1 MIRTRRSF
9 FRNPIAMTALFI
21 LLAIILFCFV
31 YPLLSPFE
39 YWQITGDRLQAPSPK
54 HPLGTDKL
62 GRDFLTRMACGGRIT
77 LSVAFFSGLIAAVI
91 GTAIGILCGY
101 VGGNTDNVIMRLMD
115 ALSSVPSLLLAIVLD
130 YMLGMGRGY
139 FLYGIAIAGIPPFAK
154 LVRAATLEISGN
166 AYIESSR
173 ALGAPP
179 LRVIREHVVRNVL
192 PLAAMQVTTSM
203 ADALT
208 ICTILGYIGV
218 GINPPTPEWGAL
230 FDSGKALLRTSSHL
244 AIIPA
249 AAIILCIICLY
260 LLGNGIRDSLSIGG
274 GDV

>member
-1 MIRTRRSF
+1 MKHNRRSF
-9 FRNPIAMTALFI
+9 FRNPIAITALLI
-21 LLAIILFCFV
+21 LVAIILFCFI
-31 YPLLSPFE
+31 YPLISPFE
-39 YWQITGDRLQAPSPK
+39 YWQITGDRLQPPSPE

-62 GRDFLTRMACGGRIT
+62 GRDFMTRIAFGGRIT
-77 LSVAFFSGLIAAVI
+77 LSVAFFSGLIAAVV

-101 VGGNTDNVIMRLMD
+101 VGGSTDSVVMRLID

-139 FLYGIAIAGIPPFAK
+139 FLYGIAIAGIPPFAR
-154 LVRAATLEISGN
+154 LVRSATLQISGS

-173 ALGAPP
+173 ALGARP
-179 LRVIREHVVRNVL
+179 LCVIREHVVRNVL
-192 PLAAMQVTTSM
+192 PLAAIQVTTSM

-230 FDSGKALLRTSSHL
+230 FDSGKELLRTSSHL

-260 LLGNGIRDSLSIGG
+260 LLGNGIRDSLSSSG